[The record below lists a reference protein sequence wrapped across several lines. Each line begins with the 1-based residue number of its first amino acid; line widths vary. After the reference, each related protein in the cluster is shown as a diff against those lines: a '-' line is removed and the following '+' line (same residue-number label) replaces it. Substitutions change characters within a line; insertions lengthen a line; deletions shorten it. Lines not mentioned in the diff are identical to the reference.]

1 MHRPGEQEASPS
13 SWPGGWTRQAATL
26 FRAAKSAACQHLLL
40 LRELLSNSEL
50 CQLLAVDADIQR
62 GLQEGFAGC

>member
-50 CQLLAVDADIQR
+50 CVS
-62 GLQEGFAGC
+62 C